1 MKIVNTLL
9 LILLLIPSYGFS
21 QENKLK
27 VFLNCRCDTSYIKQ
41 NTPYL
46 EYVRDQNLSDVEV
59 FVYDIRNAAGARSFD
74 LNFEGNKQYAH
85 LSNKTSFEGN
95 PNYTNDQSRKELL
108 KKYQLG
114 LFPFLVEGGYDL
126 SLEVN
131 SNQKETEEVVDKW
144 KNWVFEVSGGLYA
157 DKEASRKVNSF
168 NLGFE
173 VDKVTEDW
181 RISMDFRHNNSKSSF
196 YNDDQTY
203 NSSRTGTR
211 VFGRVVKSI
220 SDHLSAGI
228 FYGGQKDTY
237 QNLDLNYYVQPAI
250 EYSLF
255 PYAEVLNKEITLSYR
270 LGSIH
275 NTYIETTI
283 FGYDE
288 QKLTNHSLNL
298 NVRFRQKWGDISSYM
313 SATQYLNDGTKKRLS
328 LRSNFNIRVIEGLS
342 VRFSSNIQLI
352 RDQFTL
358 PAGDNSIEDL
368 LLQQKQIATD
378 FKTSFS
384 VGLSYTFGS
393 IYNSIINTRL

>member
-1 MKIVNTLL
+1 MKKLYTLSLL
-9 LILLLIPSYGFS
+9 LFFISFNSYS

-27 VFLNCRCDTSYIKQ
+27 VFLDCRCDTSYIKQ
-41 NTPYL
+41 NTPFL

-59 FVYDIRNAAGARSFD
+59 FVYDIWNAAGARSFD
-74 LNFEGNKQYAH
+74 FNFEGNNQYAH
-85 LSNKTSFEGN
+85 LSNKISFEGN
-95 PNYTNDQSRKELL
+95 PNFTNDQSRKELL
-108 KKYQLG
+108 KKYLLG
-114 LFPFLVEGGYDL
+114 LFPFLIDGGYDV
-126 SLEVN
+126 SLAVDSKQN
-131 SNQKETEEVVDKW
+131 ETVAVVDKW
-144 KNWVFEVSGGLYA
+144 KNWVFEVSGGLYT
-157 DKEASRKVNSF
+157 DKEASRKVNSY

-181 RISMDFRHNNSKSSF
+181 RISMDFRHDNSNSSF
-196 YNDDQTY
+196 SNEDTTY
-203 NSSRTGTR
+203 ESSRIGTR
-211 VFGRVVKSI
+211 VFGRVVKSV
-220 SDHLSAGI
+220 SDHFSAGF

-237 QNLDLNYYVQPAI
+237 QNLASNYYLQPAV

-270 LGSIH
+270 MGSIH
-275 NTYIETTI
+275 NQYIETTI
-283 FGYDE
+283 FGFDK
-288 QKLTNHSLNL
+288 QKLSNHSLNL

-352 RDQFTL
+352 RDQFNL

>member
-59 FVYDIRNAAGARSFD
+59 FAYDIRNAAGARSFD

-126 SLEVN
+126 SLEVD
-131 SNQKETEEVVDKW
+131 SNQKEAEEVVDKW

>member
-59 FVYDIRNAAGARSFD
+59 FAYDIRNAAGARSFD

>member
-1 MKIVNTLL
+1 MKFLYTLL
-9 LILLLIPSYGFS
+9 LVTLLVPYSSYS
-21 QENKLK
+21 QEKKLK
-27 VFLNCRCDTSYIKQ
+27 VFLDCRCDTNYIRQ
-41 NTPYL
+41 NTSFL

-74 LNFEGNKQYAH
+74 FDFEGNNEYAH
-85 LSNKTSFEGN
+85 LSNKISFEGN
-95 PNYTNDQSRKELL
+95 PNFTSDRSRKELL

-114 LFPFLVEGGYDL
+114 LMPFLIEAGYDVTL
-126 SLEVN
+126 NVDSD
-131 SNQKETEEVVDKW
+131 QKNKVETVDKW
-144 KNWVFEVSGGLYA
+144 KNWVFEVSGGLYT
-157 DKEASRKVNSF
+157 DKEASRKVKSY

-181 RISMDFRHNNSKSSF
+181 RISMDLRHNNSKNSF
-196 YNDDQTY
+196 YNNDETY
-203 NSSRTGTR
+203 QSSRTGTN
-211 VFGRVVKSI
+211 VFGRIVHSI
-220 SDHLSAGI
+220 SDHISAGV

-237 QNLDLNYYVQPAI
+237 QNLASNYYVQPAI

-270 LGSIH
+270 MGSIH

-288 QKLTNHSLNL
+288 QKLSNHSLNL

-313 SATQYLNDGTKKRLS
+313 SATQFLNDGSKKRLS

-352 RDQFTL
+352 RDQFNL

-378 FKTSFS
+378 YKTSFS